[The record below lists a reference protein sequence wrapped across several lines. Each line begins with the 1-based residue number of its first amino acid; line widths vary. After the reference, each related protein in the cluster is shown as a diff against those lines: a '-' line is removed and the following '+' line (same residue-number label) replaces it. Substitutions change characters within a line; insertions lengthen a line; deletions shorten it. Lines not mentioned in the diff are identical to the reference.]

1 MSYKNGS
8 NETYVKLFSSE
19 FNQDPY
25 PTFSKLRQEDPIHQT
40 LLPNGQYSWI
50 ITRYEDAVAVLKD
63 PRFIKDYT
71 SFPGEEEQ
79 EEEQAVS
86 NIFVKNML
94 FSDPP
99 DHRRLRGLV
108 QKAFT
113 PKMIEGLRGR
123 IEEITNELLNKVQS
137 KGEMNLIDDF
147 AFPLPIIIICEML
160 GVPSQDR
167 DKFRTWSN
175 TLVEASNDPE
185 EAAQLQTHMTEFV
198 MYLRQLCAARRQ
210 EPEDDMISKL
220 IQSEEEG
227 DSLSEQELYGVISLL
242 IIAGHET
249 TVNLITNGVFA
260 LLENPEQKAQLIND
274 PSLIESALEEFLR
287 YNGPVEFSTDRWAA
301 DAVELRGKTIAKG
314 DHVIVALDS
323 ANRDPEQFSDPEVF
337 DITRGK
343 SKHLSFGKGIHF
355 CLGAPLAR
363 LEAEVAVTNLL
374 RRMPDLQINS
384 APETLEWRPGILMRG
399 LKELPVAF

>member
-1 MSYKNGS
+1 MSSINGKQ
-8 NETYVKLFSSE
+8 ETNDQLFSPE
-19 FNQDPY
+19 FNQNPY
-25 PTFSKLRQEDPIHQT
+25 PAFNKLRQEDPIHQT
-40 LLPNGQYSWI
+40 LLPNGNFSWI
-50 ITRYEDAVAVLKD
+50 VTRYDDAVAVLKD

-71 SFPGEEEQ
+71 YFLGEEQ
-79 EEEQAVS
+79 EEEQTES

-99 DHRRLRGLV
+99 DHKRLRGLV

-123 IEEITNELLNKVQS
+123 IKEITDDLLDKVEPNG
-137 KGEMNLIDDF
+137 KMNLIDDF
-147 AFPLPIIIICEML
+147 AFPLPIIVICEML

-167 DKFRTWSN
+167 NKFRTWSN

-185 EAAQLQTHMTEFV
+185 EAAQLQTHMAEFV
-198 MYLRQLCAARRQ
+198 MYLKELIAIRRQ
-210 EPEDDMISKL
+210 DPKDDMISKL

-249 TVNLITNGVFA
+249 TVNLVTNGVLA
-260 LLENPEQKAQLIND
+260 LLENPEQKQQLIND

-301 DAVELRGKTIAKG
+301 EDVELRGETIAKG

-323 ANRDPEQFSDPEVF
+323 ANRDSEQFEDPDVF

-343 SKHLSFGKGIHF
+343 SKHLAFGKGIHF

-363 LEAEVAVTNLL
+363 LEAEVAVTTLL
-374 RRMPDLQINS
+374 RRMPGLQLNTTS
-384 APETLEWRPGILMRG
+384 EKLEWRPGMLMRG

>member
-1 MSYKNGS
+1 MSSTNGKH
-8 NETYVKLFSSE
+8 ETNDQLFSPE
-19 FNQDPY
+19 FNQNPY
-25 PTFSKLRQEDPIHQT
+25 PAFSKLRQEDPIHQT
-40 LLPNGQYSWI
+40 LLPNGNFSWI
-50 ITRYEDAVAVLKD
+50 VTRYDDAVTVLKD

-71 SFPGEEEQ
+71 YFLGKEQ
-79 EEEQAVS
+79 EEEQS
-86 NIFVKNML
+86 ETSIFVKNML

-123 IEEITNELLNKVQS
+123 IEEITNELLDKVEPNG
-137 KGEMNLIDDF
+137 KMNLIDAF
-147 AFPLPIIIICEML
+147 AFPLPIIVICEML

-185 EAAQLQTHMTEFV
+185 EAAQLQVHMEEFV
-198 MYLRQLCAARRQ
+198 MYLRQLIAIRRQ
-210 EPEDDMISKL
+210 DPKDDMISKL

-249 TVNLITNGVFA
+249 TVNLITNGVFG
-260 LLENPEQKAQLIND
+260 LLENPEQKQQLIND
-274 PSLIESALEEFLR
+274 PSIIESALEEFLR

-301 DAVELRGKTIAKG
+301 EAIELRGKTIAKG

-323 ANRDPEQFSDPEVF
+323 ANRDPEQFDDPDVF

-343 SKHLSFGKGIHF
+343 SKHLAFGKGIHF

-363 LEAEVAVTNLL
+363 LEAEVAVTTLL
-374 RRMPDLQINS
+374 RRMPDLQLNTT
-384 APETLEWRPGILMRG
+384 PEKLEWRPGMLMRG

>member
-1 MSYKNGS
+1 MSHENGTH
-8 NETYVKLFSSE
+8 ETNVKLFTSE
-19 FNQDPY
+19 FNQNPY
-25 PTFSKLRQEDPIHQT
+25 PNFSKLRQEDPIHQT
-40 LLPNGQYSWI
+40 LMPNGHYSWI

-63 PRFIKDYT
+63 SRFIKDYT
-71 SFPGEEEQ
+71 YLLGEEEQ
-79 EEEQAVS
+79 EEAHANS
-86 NIFVKNML
+86 SIFVRNML

-99 DHRRLRGLV
+99 DHKRLRGLV

-123 IEEITNELLNKVQS
+123 VEEITNELLDRVQE
-137 KGEMNLIDDF
+137 KGQMNLIDDF
-147 AFPLPIIIICEML
+147 AFPLPIIVICEML

-175 TLVEASNDPE
+175 TLVEASNNPE
-185 EAAQLQTHMTEFV
+185 NAEQIQTHMTEFV
-198 MYLRQLCAARRQ
+198 MYLKQLCAERRQ
-210 EPEDDMISKL
+210 NPKDDMISKL

-260 LLENPEQKAQLIND
+260 LLENPGQKEQLKND
-274 PSLIESALEEFLR
+274 PNLIESALEEFLR
-287 YNGPVEFSTDRWAA
+287 YNGPVEFSTDRWASNT
-301 DAVELRGKTIAKG
+301 VELRGKTIAKG

-323 ANRDPEQFSDPEVF
+323 ANRDPEQFEDPDVF

-343 SKHLSFGKGIHF
+343 SKHLAFGKGIHF

-363 LEAEVAVTNLL
+363 LEAEVAVTTLL
-374 RRMPDLQINS
+374 RRMPELRLNTD
-384 APETLEWRPGILMRG
+384 PEALEWRPGILMRG
-399 LKELPVAF
+399 LIELPVQF